1 MNATDDTNTMTLA
14 DIIRAVRG
22 NLTRQELKVQRAKL
36 RRRGVTNL
44 NRARRNAP
52 YHVDPTTER
61 RTDHRA
67 DSGVV
72 VISAAL

>member
-1 MNATDDTNTMTLA
+1 MNATDDNTMTLA
-14 DIIRAVRG
+14 DIIRTVQG

-52 YHVDPTTER
+52 YHVDPSSAE
-61 RTDHRA
+61 RTDRRA
-67 DSGVV
+67 LEGII

>member
-1 MNATDDTNTMTLA
+1 MNATDNTMTLA
-14 DIIRAVRG
+14 DIIRAVHG
-22 NLTRQELKVQRAKL
+22 NLSRQELKVQRAKL

-52 YHVDPTTER
+52 YHVDPVSVE

-67 DSGVV
+67 DAGVV